1 MASLFPSPP
10 SWGQVS
16 PEAATGREKGKEEK
30 SQAGRGGKRE
40 EGKKKGG
47 RTGEEGVG
55 RGRSLRVRIKAIS
68 APQAPA
74 SQTCR
79 LPLLYEVILP
89 LNPSDA
95 LVGAEPALPRV

>member
-1 MASLFPSPP
+1 M
-10 SWGQVS
+10 
-16 PEAATGREKGKEEK
+16 
-30 SQAGRGGKRE
+30 
-40 EGKKKGG
+40 
-47 RTGEEGVG
+47 GEEGVG

-79 LPLLYEVILP
+79 LPLLDEVILP